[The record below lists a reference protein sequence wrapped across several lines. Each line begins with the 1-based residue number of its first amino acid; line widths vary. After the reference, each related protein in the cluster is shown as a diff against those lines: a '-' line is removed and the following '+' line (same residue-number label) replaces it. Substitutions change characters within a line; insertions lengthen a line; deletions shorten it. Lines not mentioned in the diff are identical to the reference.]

1 MHELIIR
8 NAAIID
14 GLGNPQRH
22 GDVAVAAGRI
32 VDIGSI
38 KESAARTVDADGRVL
53 APGIIDLHTH
63 YDAQLTW
70 DAKASPSP
78 ALGVTTVVIGNCGFG
93 IAPCPP
99 PMRTLMA
106 QNLSVVEGMSLDA
119 LLAGVQWDFESFA
132 EYLAFLRSR
141 KTVPNVAAFVG
152 HTPVRTAVM
161 GAAGSERAATD
172 DEVAAMRRM
181 VRASMDAGAI
191 GFASSVGTNH
201 IGYGGKPMPSRL
213 AEQSELDSLV
223 GVLAEVGRG
232 VFHIGAGEGERLGV
246 DALERIATRIGRPVV
261 FSPVFYN
268 PAFPERAGQRLAAC
282 EAAQGRGAE
291 LYGQVSCQP
300 LSHDFSLDNAYL
312 MYSLDAWKPLQ
323 TADRDTIARTLR
335 DPAFRE
341 RYREGFKN
349 PKKGLI
355 FYGNWRLV
363 DVAACALASNLALEG
378 RSIADIAQERGADPV
393 DVFFDLGLEENLA
406 TVFNAKVMN
415 SDEKAVGELIR
426 SKAGVIAQSD
436 AGAHLEFFCDAGFG
450 LYMFGRW
457 ARELNAMTLAEAVH
471 RVTGLP
477 AKLYRIPDRGRIA
490 AGAFAD
496 MILLDPARVGV
507 SKTRRVKDM
516 PAGAS
521 RLVREPVGLDGVWV
535 NGVEV
540 FDGKEYTGVPG
551 GPGPGRVLDKFGV

>member
-1 MHELIIR
+1 VFDLLFR
-8 NAAIID
+8 NATILD
-14 GLGNPQRH
+14 GLGGAPRV
-22 GDVAVAAGRI
+22 GDVAVAGDRI
-32 VDIGSI
+32 AAVGAV
-38 KESAARTVDADGRVL
+38 KEGARTVVEADGLAL

-99 PMRTLMA
+99 AMRTLMA
-106 QNLSVVEGMSLDA
+106 QNLSVVEGMNLDA
-119 LLAGVQWDFESFA
+119 LLSGVQWSFESFA
-132 EYLAFLRSR
+132 EYLDFLRAR

-172 DEVAAMRRM
+172 EEIAAMRRH
-181 VRASMDAGAI
+181 VASAMDAGAV

-201 IGYGGKPMPSRL
+201 IGYGGRPMPSRL
-213 AEQSELDSLV
+213 ADDRELDALV
-223 GVLAEVGRG
+223 GVLAEKRRG
-232 VFHIGAGEGERLGV
+232 IFHIGAGEGERLGV
-246 DALERIATRIGRPVV
+246 DALERIARATARPVV

-268 PAFPERAGQRLAAC
+268 PAFPERAGQRLADC
-282 EAAQGRGAE
+282 ERAQARGAE
-291 LYGQVSCQP
+291 MFGQVSCQP
-300 LSHDFSLDNAYL
+300 LSHDFTLDNAYL
-312 MYSLDAWKPLQ
+312 MYSLDAWKDLRSV
-323 TADRDTIARTLR
+323 DRDTIARTLA
-335 DPAFRE
+335 DAAFRE

-355 FYGNWRLV
+355 FYGDWRIV
-363 DVAACALASNLALEG
+363 EVASCARAANEALEG
-378 RSIADIAQERGADPV
+378 RTIADLARAAGRDPV
-393 DVFFDLGLEENLA
+393 DIFFDLALEEDLA

-415 SDEKAVGELIR
+415 SDEAAVERLIR
-426 SKAGVIAQSD
+426 SPAGIIAQSD
-436 AGAHLEFFCDAGFG
+436 AGAHLEFFCDAGYG
-450 LYMFGRW
+450 LYLFGRW
-457 ARELNAMTLAEAVH
+457 ARDLNKLSLAEAVH

-496 MILLDPARVGV
+496 LILFDPSRVGI

-521 RLVREPVGLDGVWV
+521 RLVREPVGLSGVWV
-535 NGVEV
+535 NGCQV
-540 FDGKEYTGVPG
+540 FDGKAYVEG
-551 GPGPGRVLDKFGV
+551 GDGSGRVLDRFAA

>member
-1 MHELIIR
+1 MQDLIIK
-8 NAAIID
+8 NATIID
-14 GLGNPQRH
+14 GLGGPQRH
-22 GDVAVAAGRI
+22 GDVSVKDGRI
-32 VDIGSI
+32 SGVGEVAGPAS
-38 KESAARTVDADGRVL
+38 RVVDAGGRVL

-119 LLAGVQWDFESFA
+119 LLSGVQWDFESFG

-161 GAAGSERAATD
+161 GAEGSERAATD
-172 DEVAAMRRM
+172 AEVAKMRVH
-181 VRASMDAGAI
+181 VRDAMDAGAI

-213 AEQSELDSLV
+213 ASEAELDSLV
-223 GVLAEVGRG
+223 DVLSDVGRG
-232 VFHIGAGEGERLGV
+232 VFHLGAGEGERLGV
-246 DALERIATRIGRPVV
+246 DALEKIAKRIGRPVV

-282 EAAQGRGAE
+282 EAAQARGAE

-300 LSHDFSLDNAYL
+300 LSHDFTLDNAYL
-312 MYSLDAWKPLQ
+312 MFSLDAWKPLQ

-341 RYREGFKN
+341 RYREGFRN

-355 FYGNWRLV
+355 FYGNWRMV
-363 DVAACALASNLALEG
+363 DVAACAKPQNLALEG
-378 RSIADIAQERGADPV
+378 RSIADIAAEQGADPV
-393 DVFFDLGLEENLA
+393 DVFFDLALGEDLA

-415 SDEKAVGELIR
+415 SDEAAVGALIR
-426 SKAGVIAQSD
+426 STAGVIAQSD
-436 AGAHLEFFCDAGFG
+436 AGAHLEFFCDAGFA

-457 ARELNAMTLAEAVH
+457 VRELKAMELTEAVH

-490 AGAFAD
+490 PGAFAD
-496 MILLDPARVGV
+496 MILLDPEKVGV
-507 SKTRRVKDM
+507 SKTKRVKDM
-516 PAGAS
+516 PASAS

-540 FDGKEYTGVPG
+540 FDGRDYVGAQS
-551 GPGPGRVLDKFGV
+551 GPGRVLDKFGV